1 MITSDTIAAVATPP
15 GKGGV
20 AIVRVSG
27 IAAWEIAAVLT
38 GLTPEPR
45 KVHWARFKRDGNLL
59 DEGLLLAFKA
69 PHSYTGEDVVEFHCH
84 GGLVT
89 PKRIL
94 EACYALGARPAERGE
109 FTRRAF
115 LNGKLSYEQAQ
126 GVLDIIEA
134 RTSLAADAALSSLG
148 GRATRHLKELYSQI
162 LDVAVRVEYAL
173 DIDEGELPEDFWGSI
188 ISACDACAENCAAE
202 YAKGREKRLLREGVL
217 VVLAG
222 PPNAGKSSLMNALL
236 GEARAIVSDTPGT
249 TRDTI
254 EEGLSVDGWPVRLV
268 DTAGLRETTDAI
280 EAEGVRRT
288 NSLIEKADIILNLDP
303 NPTEP
308 CAANEIRLHTKC
320 DLGRGEGLNV
330 SAKTG
335 EGLEDLR
342 QALAAKIAAQ
352 VAAQDETATDS
363 FENADAALL
372 AAQKTLEEAR
382 SHAEDHDAVLTG
394 NALRRAS
401 EVIGDLTGAVYT
413 SDMLDRLFSRFCVGK

>member
-1 MITSDTIAAVATPP
+1 MIKSDTIAAVATPP

-27 IAAWEIAAVLT
+27 IAAWDIAAALT
-38 GLTPEPR
+38 GITPEPR
-45 KVHWARFKRDGNLL
+45 KAHWARFKLNGRLL

-69 PHSYTGEDVVEFHCH
+69 PHSYTGEDVVELHCH
-84 GGLVT
+84 GGLVA

-94 EACYALGARPAERGE
+94 EACYTLGARPSERGE

-134 RTSLAADAALSSLG
+134 RTSRAADAALSSLG
-148 GRATRHLKELYSQI
+148 GSATRHLKELYSQI

-173 DIDEGELPEDFWGSI
+173 DVDEGELPDDFWASI
-188 ISACDACAENCAAE
+188 VSACDACAANCAAE
-202 YAKGREKRLLREGVL
+202 YVKGRAKRLLREGVL

-222 PPNAGKSSLMNALL
+222 PPNVGKSSLMNALL

-303 NPTEP
+303 NPTAP

-320 DLGRGEGLNV
+320 DLGRGDGLNV

-335 EGLEDLR
+335 EGLEELR
-342 QALAAKIAAQ
+342 QALAAKIVQ
-352 VAAQDETATDS
+352 LVAAQNETAPDNS
-363 FENADAALL
+363 EKASAALL
-372 AAQKTLEEAR
+372 AAQKTLEEAHN
-382 SHAEDHDAVLTG
+382 HAEAHDAVLTG

-401 EVIGDLTGAVYT
+401 EVLGDLTGAVYT
-413 SDMLDRLFSRFCVGK
+413 SDMLDRLFSQFCVGK

>member
-27 IAAWEIAAVLT
+27 IAAWEIAASLT
-38 GLTPEPR
+38 GLAPEPR
-45 KVHWARFKRDGNLL
+45 KVHWARFKRDGHLL

-115 LNGKLSYEQAQ
+115 LNGRLSYEQAQ

-134 RTSLAADAALSSLG
+134 RTVRAADAALSSLG
-148 GRATRHLKELYSQI
+148 GRTARHLKELYSQI

-173 DIDEGELPEDFWGSI
+173 DIDEGELPEDFWESI
-188 ISACDACAENCAAE
+188 VSACDACAKNCAAE

-303 NPTEP
+303 SPTAP
-308 CAANEIRLHTKC
+308 CGANEIRLHTKC

-335 EGLEDLR
+335 EGLEDLI

-352 VAAQDETATDS
+352 VAAQDETAPDS

-372 AAQKTLEEAR
+372 AAQKMLEEAR
-382 SHAEDHDAVLTG
+382 NHAEAHDAVLTG
-394 NALRRAS
+394 NTLRRAS